1 MSFLSTLVNIFTH
14 IAFQLYGIFIR
25 QILWRMLRLATYFTI
40 AKNSSSRYYFT
51 CIISSELSTFSSYIT
66 QPFLQLNDIEFSP
79 SPFTLKSDS
88 LYLSCDLSWY
98 YFLFFMAYERKSVF
112 DERNQTSFI
121 LNIPYCFLITLSYKC
136 TESIIDHMHNKD
148 LRKCLSIEI
157 CPLL

>member
-25 QILWRMLRLATYFTI
+25 QILWWMLRLATYFTI

-79 SPFTLKSDS
+79 SPFTLVRYFIFKLWPFMILFS
-88 LYLSCDLSWY
+88 LFYGIWKKICFRRKESNFICFSTYRIVSWSPYLINAQNL
-98 YFLFFMAYERKSVF
+98 
-112 DERNQTSFI
+112 
-121 LNIPYCFLITLSYKC
+121 
-136 TESIIDHMHNKD
+136 
-148 LRKCLSIEI
+148 
-157 CPLL
+157 